1 MNGGTAYHLKQIM
14 TNEHLNVAQA
24 AKEIG
29 ISPTSMRKVLK
40 DAQLS
45 QPIMFKIN
53 RYIDAHRDNTATPNI
68 HTASVKPA
76 YTITQTNGHKPEPQ
90 AEKVAKEEAAQ
101 ATKRN
106 NQQAERQVTKQAQ
119 PTQPTTQQ
127 NGKAQQARQQTRTTK
142 RSAAKPANQQQAK
155 APTKQQTTRQ
165 TRNQANQAGHQK
177 QQPKAQQKQQ
187 ANRATQAQPKAKAK
201 QQSTAKPKQT
211 AKQQPTKA
219 QQSAQQKATRAK
231 QTPQTKATRAKQTA
245 QTKAT
250 RQATNQLAKATQSTD
265 PADQKQPTA
274 RAERQTA
281 KRTTASKTKQPQT
294 DKAQPKAPTTS
305 KPARDTAKRPVGD
318 LSPRVTRAASKQA
331 HEAATTVDAAPKT
344 QVNPASQ
351 TATTATP
358 SGQTASTV
366 TSESTAYSA
375 AFAETP
381 AAFAANQPQATTTT
395 ATTTEAH
402 AKSVESTLQ
411 LFIDESFVH
420 GNDYQRNMYIGV
432 TVADPDDE
440 HALDQFSKTL
450 YPFGWQPGDEVKARG
465 KDHDAVTTMLKQA
478 SATAVQNFVV
488 YSPLSDAG
496 NFAMG
501 FGVLYPYLATILRVL
516 ETYPNVP
523 DKVRIALDKRNEIES
538 EQLGIAARILN
549 SYIKSA
555 TGKNV
560 IFLLRTVDSKDT
572 LGVQYSDFIAHSA
585 LTFTAD
591 ELAQCGIT
599 RLADVGSQL
608 GDELTMYSMI
618 GLQKYLLD
626 DHTVTTATHEY
637 QSPILVAGDRLF
649 RQASK
654 AVDYNNVPGEALTQ
668 AKLVMN
674 QLLQVAPSSVS
685 GAINNMPF
693 QTWYDIVARAA
704 ALLHYTDQTLPKFD
718 IDPDALQIAKDAL
731 NTVANLLASAK

>member
-106 NQQAERQVTKQAQ
+106 TQQTDRQAAKQDQ
-119 PTQPTTQQ
+119 STQQ
-127 NGKAQQARQQTRTTK
+127 NGKAQTARQQTKQNK
-142 RSAAKPANQQQAK
+142 RGAAKQNNHQQQAK
-155 APTKQQTTRQ
+155 AATKQPTTRQ
-165 TRNQANQAGHQK
+165 ARNQSNQA
-177 QQPKAQQKQQ
+177 AQQKQQ
-187 ANRATQAQPKAKAK
+187 TKAQPKQQPKRATSAQAKAK
-201 QQSTAKPKQT
+201 QQATAQPKQT

-219 QQSAQQKATRAK
+219 KQTAQQK
-231 QTPQTKATRAKQTA
+231 PTRAKQTA
-245 QTKAT
+245 QAKPTRQPANRAAAVTKPADQADKNQQPTAQAT
-250 RQATNQLAKATQSTD
+250 RQ
-265 PADQKQPTA
+265 P
-274 RAERQTA
+274 A
-281 KRTTASKTKQPQT
+281 KRTTASKTTKPQT
-294 DKAQPKAPTTS
+294 DKAQPKVPTTS
-305 KPARDTAKRPVGD
+305 KPDRQTSRPVGD
-318 LSPRVTRAASKQA
+318 LSPRVTPAASKQA
-331 HEAATTVDAAPKT
+331 HEAATTGDTATKT
-344 QVNPASQ
+344 VVTPASQ

-358 SGQTASTV
+358 SGRTASTV

-381 AAFAANQPQATTTT
+381 AAFAANQPEPTATT
-395 ATTTEAH
+395 ATTNEAH

-654 AVDYNNVPGEALTQ
+654 AVDYNSVPGEALTQ